1 MDAALINAVPSL
13 VSMELANC
21 GRADVATV
29 GATGGSLAVV
39 TGEPPSGA
47 RATAAAY
54 LPLNP
59 RWARVQ
65 GVLAHKGLELK
76 PTLTGIYI
84 VKRRATYK
92 PDTLPD
98 DGKGMSLGE
107 APQ

>member
-13 VSMELANC
+13 VSVELANR
-21 GRADVATV
+21 GRADVAAV

-47 RATAAAY
+47 RAAAY
-54 LPLNP
+54 LPLHP

-84 VKRRATYK
+84 VKCRATYK
-92 PDTLPD
+92 PVTLPNG
-98 DGKGMSLGE
+98 GKGMSLKE

>member
-1 MDAALINAVPSL
+1 MDAVLINAVPSL
-13 VSMELANC
+13 VSIELANR
-21 GRADVATV
+21 GRADVAAV
-29 GATGGSLAVV
+29 GATGGSLAGV

-47 RATAAAY
+47 RAAAAY
-54 LPLNP
+54 LPLHP

-107 APQ
+107 ALQ